1 MHFSFIGTTK
11 EPIKIKGEP
20 CIGTICIFQYIK
32 KNKRLWQQTKQML
45 SQPMKK

>member
-32 KNKRLWQQTKQML
+32 NIKDYGNRQNKCYSNL
-45 SQPMKK
+45 